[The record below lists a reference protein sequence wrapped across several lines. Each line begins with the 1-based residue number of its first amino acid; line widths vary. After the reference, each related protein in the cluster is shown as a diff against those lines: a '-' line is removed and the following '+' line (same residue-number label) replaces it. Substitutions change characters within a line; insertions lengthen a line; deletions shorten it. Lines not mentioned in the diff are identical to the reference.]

1 MAHRL
6 HPGRAPGPQ
15 IRDFLKIEI
24 DHALT
29 EARLFDQ
36 ADVHRRIEVIRQI
49 RKATKRSRAIVS
61 LLDPNTG
68 DRFNRHLRHCAR
80 QLSSM
85 RDRDVIHQTL
95 AELAEMDPKLSRM
108 LGKRHLHERMLEFED
123 SELFE
128 IPVDEELVLDT
139 VSREMAWMRSSVPSI
154 GRRDLRWKFLLERVG
169 RSWQRAR
176 RAFRSEWSSKD
187 NEALH
192 DARKAVIRL
201 ESQLVLVE
209 RVAPPRVRKAR
220 KGLRGI
226 ARDLGLDRD
235 LLLIQERAEELSGNR
250 AFAEV
255 RSGFLKRMLRDRD
268 RQMEKIRSGGK
279 RLLDTPTEA
288 FLEKMKKAVKSAKRG
303 GSR

>member
-24 DHALT
+24 DHALA
-29 EARLFDQ
+29 EASLFDQ

-95 AELAEMDPKLSRM
+95 AELADMDPKLSRM

-128 IPVDEELVLDT
+128 IPVDEELVLDA
-139 VSREMAWMRSSVPSI
+139 VSREMAWMRSSITTI

-176 RAFRSEWSSKD
+176 RAFRSEWSSND
-187 NEALH
+187 NESLH

-220 KGLRGI
+220 KELRGI
-226 ARDLGLDRD
+226 AHELGLDRD
-235 LLLIQERAEELSGNR
+235 LLLIQERAEELTGNR

-255 RSGFLKRMLRDRD
+255 RSGFLKRMLRDRN
-268 RQMEKIRSGGK
+268 RQMEKIRSRGK
-279 RLLDTPTEA
+279 RLLATPTGV